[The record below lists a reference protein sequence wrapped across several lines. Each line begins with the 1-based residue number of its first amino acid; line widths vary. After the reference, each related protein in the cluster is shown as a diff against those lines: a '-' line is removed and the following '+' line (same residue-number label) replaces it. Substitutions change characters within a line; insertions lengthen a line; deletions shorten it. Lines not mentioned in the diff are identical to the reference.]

1 MPTSTSVCKRLPGER
16 AEKEAPVTKA
26 EAMAAAL
33 NEFLDVS
40 WEVEAAAVIS
50 PDGLPMAS
58 ALPPDVEEDRL
69 AAMSASLLTLGER
82 AAEGLEKGQLAQ
94 VLVEGEQG
102 YVLLMSAGSDALLV
116 AVMSR
121 EAKVGLVLFEMRRA
135 AASIAAVM
143 DGSYRQAPAPPVVD
157 QTAGELADS
166 LEGEP
171 VAPAAPAAEAPYAEP
186 AAEGPRAAP
195 PPPEPEAAPPSAPET
210 ETAAPVAP
218 DSPYAETSDAWS
230 EPVEDLRIETPTET
244 RWSEPIEAS
253 QEPASWAPVPADAA
267 GEPAPWSPTAP
278 PETGTAEPEAPAWES
293 PGRPEARAWDSPVEP
308 EAAAP
313 ESGEPGTQETRE
325 RGGSLW
331 SRATGAAEPETG
343 SPADSERDTRG
354 WRHWRSSRAEDS
366 GEHSES
372 EDAPSGPAGWLESS
386 DKQDDSENPA
396 SAPTW
401 K

>member
-82 AAEGLEKGQLAQ
+82 AAEGLDKGELAQ

-102 YVLLMSAGSDALLV
+102 YVLLMSAGPDALLV

-143 DGSYRQAPAPPVVD
+143 DGSYRQVAPPVADEPAAEPPDESPREPVIPAAPSDAAFPRPAEGVATAPPAPEVAAPAPP
-157 QTAGELADS
+157 ER
-166 LEGEP
+166 E
-171 VAPAAPAAEAPYAEP
+171 PAAPPASDPSYAEA
-186 AAEGPRAAP
+186 GG
-195 PPPEPEAAPPSAPET
+195 
-210 ETAAPVAP
+210 
-218 DSPYAETSDAWS
+218 AWT
-230 EPVEDLRIETPTET
+230 EPVEDLRIETPPSET
-244 RWSEPIEAS
+244 RWSEPIETS
-253 QEPASWAPVPADAA
+253 QEPASWSPVSAEA
-267 GEPAPWSPTAP
+267 
-278 PETGTAEPEAPAWES
+278 TAEPPAWSSPASEEGSGESQAPAWES
-293 PGRPEARAWDSPVEP
+293 PSEP
-308 EAAAP
+308 EGAAPPPPAADADSGEQGTQTTQERGSLWDRASGRAAP
-313 ESGEPGTQETRE
+313 ESE
-325 RGGSLW
+325 R
-331 SRATGAAEPETG
+331 T
-343 SPADSERDTRG
+343 ADSERAARG
-354 WRHWRSSRAEDS
+354 WRHWRSSHDEDFGEQPGS
-366 GEHSES
+366 GEST
-372 EDAPSGPAGWLESS
+372 SGPVSWLDSS
-386 DKQDDSENPA
+386 EQEDDKDNPS